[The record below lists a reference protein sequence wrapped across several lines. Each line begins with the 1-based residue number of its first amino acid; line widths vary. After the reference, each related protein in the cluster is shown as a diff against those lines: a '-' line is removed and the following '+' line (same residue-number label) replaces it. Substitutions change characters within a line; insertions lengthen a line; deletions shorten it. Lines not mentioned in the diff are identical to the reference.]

1 MCEVETT
8 PCVKVTRQA
17 LPAHTHPEQAQEVP
31 NDPGSPSF
39 NTPLCLRRYAYL
51 EFLEAD
57 AVKTA
62 EALTG
67 TELHGRAIK
76 VTAQLKPLMNC

>member
-1 MCEVETT
+1 MT
-8 PCVKVTRQA
+8 PGRPPLTRIY
-17 LPAHTHPEQAQEVP
+17 
-31 NDPGSPSF
+31 G
-39 NTPLCLRRYAYL
+39 LRRYAYL

-67 TELHGRAIK
+67 TELHWRAIK